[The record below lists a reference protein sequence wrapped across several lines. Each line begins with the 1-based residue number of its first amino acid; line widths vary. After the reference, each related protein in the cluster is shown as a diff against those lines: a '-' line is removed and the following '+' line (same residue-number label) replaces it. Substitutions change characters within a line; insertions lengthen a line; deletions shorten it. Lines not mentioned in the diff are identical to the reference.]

1 MPVAVIR
8 VAACLLALA
17 LAVTASDVP
26 AQGLLERLR
35 SAREA
40 SRQPAAQPPDLPA
53 GTRMLRDLVYGEDPR
68 QRFDVYLPAQS
79 LQVAP
84 VILLVHGGGWANG
97 NKDNPGVVEGKA
109 GKWLPEGRVLVS
121 TNYRMRPDTAPLD
134 QARDVGRALAQVQ
147 RLAPDWGADPSRVV
161 LMGHSAGAHLAALV
175 GASPSLWIEA
185 GALPPLGVVSLD
197 SGALDVP
204 DMMRRPRL
212 PALYHRAFG
221 ADPDDWIAA
230 SPQHQLTAR
239 AVPMLLVCS
248 TQRRDACPQAQV
260 FQARATTA
268 GVAVEVLPQALSHGQ
283 VNRELGLPSDYTAAV
298 DRWLDA
304 LAR

>member
-1 MPVAVIR
+1 MPTAFTR
-8 VAACLLALA
+8 LAATLLALA
-17 LAVTASDVP
+17 FVVPAAP
-26 AQGLLERLR
+26 AQGLRERLQR
-35 SAREA
+35 AREA

-53 GTRMLRDLVYGEDPR
+53 GTRVLHDLAYGDDPR
-68 QRFDVYLPAQS
+68 QRFDVYLPAQT
-79 LQVAP
+79 LPGAP
-84 VILLVHGGGWANG
+84 VILFVHGGGWANG

-134 QARDVGRALAQVQ
+134 QARDVARALAQAQ
-147 RLAPDWGADPSRVV
+147 RLAPEWGADPARVV

-175 GASPSLWIEA
+175 GASPALWREA
-185 GALPPLGVVSLD
+185 GARPPLGVVSLD

-212 PALYHRAFG
+212 PPLYDRAFG
-221 ADPDDWIAA
+221 ADPDDWVAA
-230 SPQHQLTAR
+230 SPQHQLTAQ

-248 TQRRDACPQAQV
+248 TRRRDACPQAQA
-260 FQARATTA
+260 FQAKAA
-268 GVAVEVLPQALSHGQ
+268 ELGVAFEVLPQALSHAQ
-283 VNRELGLPSDYTAAV
+283 VNRELGLPSDYTVAV